1 MSLSRFFPSR
11 FFLSVLSLGSFSL
24 YVSLCLSRFSLCLS
38 LSVLSRFSL
47 GSLSLFFHRYD
58 SAASTSANGGTRQL
72 KFQQIA
78 SAISSLQDGKVEQHL
93 VSAYSLFTLGSLSV
107 HSRFTLGSL
116 SVHFLFPVVL
126 CTWRLMIE
134 LFCCFFCF
142 FSWWRNVICQPCTR
156 NMWCWMF

>member
-1 MSLSRFFPSR
+1 M
-11 FFLSVLSLGSFSL
+11 SL
-24 YVSLCLSRFSLCLS
+24 YVSLGSLY
-38 LSVLSRFSL
+38 VFLSRFSL
-47 GSLSLFFHRYD
+47 GSLSVFPQV
-58 SAASTSANGGTRQL
+58 RQCCVH
-72 KFQQIA
+72 QCQRWY
-78 SAISSLQDGKVEQHL
+78 SAIEISTNRECNLIVAGWQSRTTFGECIFPVH
-93 VSAYSLFTLGSLSV
+93 SRFTLGSLSV

-142 FSWWRNVICQPCTR
+142 FSWWRNAICQPCTR